1 MFLIIQV
8 ILMFLSMGWSTI
20 QMRHL
25 IKNSQ
30 ILKSGL
36 YDALSVHD
44 QGNAWHESYYH
55 RKAHP
60 RAALPNTSEDTNDQ
74 QTAWEPR
81 CYNLVDCRHQS
92 DEKRDEVSSSTHHKG
107 THTSL
112 VREKGCQWTSSR
124 SLPIWLWV
132 LKQWREQV
140 WWKWWDEGL
149 PDWRH
154 LQLTEFR

>member
-36 YDALSVHD
+36 YEALSVHD
-44 QGNAWHESYYH
+44 QGNDWHESYYH

-74 QTAWEPR
+74 QTAREPR

-92 DEKRDEVSSSTHHKG
+92 DGKSSSTHH
-107 THTSL
+107 T
-112 VREKGCQWTSSR
+112 R
-124 SLPIWLWV
+124 SW
-132 LKQWREQV
+132 
-140 WWKWWDEGL
+140 EGL
-149 PDWRH
+149 PVNKFAK
-154 LQLTEFR
+154 LTNLVVGVETVKGTSLMKMMRRGTSRLKASPADRIQIAVQ